1 MALKH
6 PLTVF
11 LLLIASGAHLALAQP
26 YPRIENLSKVDL
38 TYMEQQ
44 RNDLRA
50 IAATNLGRQFSG
62 QRERD
67 IALLQNMLE
76 QGLVGPDQVS
86 EMQAMGIMMGDLLA
100 AEFDMNWVVYTDQ
113 AGRSRALRYQDS
125 DFFLYPVTMISR
137 RRTAGDMT
145 AVSDIY
151 ERAARLVKA
160 NTPAR
165 PFQ

>member
-1 MALKH
+1 MALKQ
-6 PLTVF
+6 PLTLF
-11 LLLIASGAHLALAQP
+11 LLLIASWAHLAMAQP
-26 YPRIENLSKVDL
+26 YPRIENLSKIDL
-38 TYMEQQ
+38 NYMEQQ
-44 RNDLRA
+44 RNDLRG
-50 IAATNLGRQFSG
+50 IAAINLGRQFSG

-67 IALLQNMLE
+67 LALLQKMLN

-100 AEFDMNWVVYTDQ
+100 AEFDMKWVVYTDQ

-125 DFFLYPVTMISR
+125 NFFLYPVTMISR

-145 AVSDIY
+145 PVSAIY
-151 ERAARLVKA
+151 ERAAKLVEA